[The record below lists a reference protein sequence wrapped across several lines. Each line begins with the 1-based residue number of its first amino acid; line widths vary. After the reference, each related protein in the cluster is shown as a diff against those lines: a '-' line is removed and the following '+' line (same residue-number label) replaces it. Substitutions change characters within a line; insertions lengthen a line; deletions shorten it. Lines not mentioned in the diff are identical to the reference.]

1 MEWGRERRMME
12 NVLQRCFERRIRER
26 EREREEI
33 GRTYKEKKGVSEEHS
48 FVITH
53 S

>member
-1 MEWGRERRMME
+1 MYYRGALREGLE
-12 NVLQRCFERRIRER
+12 RER
-26 EREREEI
+26 EREREER

>member
-1 MEWGRERRMME
+1 MYYRGALREGLE
-12 NVLQRCFERRIRER
+12 RER

>member
-1 MEWGRERRMME
+1 MYYRGALREG
-12 NVLQRCFERRIRER
+12 L
-26 EREREEI
+26 EREEI